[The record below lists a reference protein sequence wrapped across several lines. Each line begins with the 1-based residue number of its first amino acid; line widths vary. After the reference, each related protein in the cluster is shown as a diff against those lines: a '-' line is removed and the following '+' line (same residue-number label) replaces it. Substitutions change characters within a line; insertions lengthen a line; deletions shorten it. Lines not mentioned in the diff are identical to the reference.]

1 MEGGRGEGAVEG
13 TWCHFSEPIWKI
25 DSRFLPVKRRV
36 KVTAASEIT
45 AQLQRSNG
53 RNDSLEKR
61 FRSSTERA
69 VSAWDVTCVA
79 TERAVSARHV
89 ACVATERA
97 VSARDV
103 ACVDTDHAAP

>member
-1 MEGGRGEGAVEG
+1 MEGGRSEGAVEG

-36 KVTAASEIT
+36 KVTAASVIT
-45 AQLQRSNG
+45 AQLQRGNG

-69 VSAWDVTCVA
+69 VSARD
-79 TERAVSARHV
+79 V
-89 ACVATERA
+89 ACVAT
-97 VSARDV
+97 
-103 ACVDTDHAAP
+103 DHAAP